1 MGSTCETCR
10 WSRDTGDGL
19 RCHLHPPASVVI
31 HGVQSW
37 EFPRVLPRDYCGDHD
52 AEPAAKA
59 PEPSAVHAG
68 PRSCESDA
76 AGTGK
81 LTWKQDPVGTWTAK
95 SQVGHRLYMIKYRPN
110 ASYEVSACGDVYGT
124 TSWTLS
130 GAQEWCQGIEDNA
143 LKLSRQSPPS
153 SDQPVAYAIECA
165 PGDPK
170 MHSLSFWRQDLEKIV
185 TAHGGKVIPLYRK

>member
-1 MGSTCETCR
+1 MSRTCESCK
-10 WSRDTGDGL
+10 WSRKRGDGGL
-19 RCHLHPPASVVI
+19 ECRRHPPVRTFEN
-31 HGVQSW
+31 GVGHW
-37 EFPRVLPRDYCGDHD
+37 EFPSVLPLDYCGDHD

-59 PEPSAVHAG
+59 EPESVDPQPTG
-68 PRSCESDA
+68 
-76 AGTGK
+76 GTGK
-81 LTWKQDPVGTWTAK
+81 LTWKQDPAGTWTAK
-95 SQVGHRLYMIKYRPN
+95 SQVSHRLYMIKYKPN

-143 LKLSRQSPPS
+143 LKLSRQSPPAN
-153 SDQPVAYAIECA
+153 DQPVAYAIECA

-170 MHSLSFWRQDLEKIV
+170 LHSLSFWKGDLQKIV